1 VGRRATAGVARGGT
15 EMTARLRSLPA
26 GSTWWASGFLA
37 FVVVTVTT
45 DVAFAVVMLVI
56 AALAFAGLA
65 VLRRTA
71 SVGPLHRRALAT
83 ILLGFCV
90 ALTGLAAHILQAG
103 TGPALRLP
111 LSATAVQDASAAQ
124 DAAMLTQELPDRSSS
139 WLLLGDTGDPT
150 TPLSSAYLGYE
161 RALIAD
167 PHQVRAALGLARLY
181 LARNQ
186 SLLDVEIADF
196 YTQLAGFHSPPLRP
210 AS

>member
-1 VGRRATAGVARGGT
+1 
-15 EMTARLRSLPA
+15 MMARLRSLPP

-37 FVVVTVTT
+37 FVVVTITT
-45 DVAFAVVMLVI
+45 DVAFAVVMLGI
-56 AALAFAGLA
+56 AALAFACLA
-65 VLRRTA
+65 TLRRTA
-71 SVGPLHRRALAT
+71 SIGPLRRRALAPIIVGLCT
-83 ILLGFCV
+83 V
-90 ALTGLAAHILQAG
+90 LTGVAGHMLQPASASPRPLALAA
-103 TGPALRLP
+103 
-111 LSATAVQDASAAQ
+111 ATVQPGASAAQ
-124 DAAMLTQELPDRSSS
+124 VAAMLVQELPDRSSS